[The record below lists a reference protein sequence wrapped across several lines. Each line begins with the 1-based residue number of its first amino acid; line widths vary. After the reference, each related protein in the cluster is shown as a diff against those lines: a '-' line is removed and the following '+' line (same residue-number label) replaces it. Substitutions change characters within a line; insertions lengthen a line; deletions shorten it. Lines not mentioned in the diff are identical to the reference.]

1 MRSVLQTC
9 CDKYVL
15 YQTVYLLCRYYRT
28 IFVMSDRLELVYICF
43 HANSVNFLYCVHAIP
58 KNELSIETLLITVL
72 HEAYWR
78 ARCSGLANE
87 SGLYF

>member
-1 MRSVLQTC
+1 
-9 CDKYVL
+9 
-15 YQTVYLLCRYYRT
+15 
-28 IFVMSDRLELVYICF
+28 MSDRLEMVYICF